1 MEKQNLKNNKS
12 FFEIGI
18 LILSIVL
25 CLCSLLPLNMMF
37 IIVGGALSFCAL
49 IITIL
54 LRKKFL
60 VKNYFVL
67 SIILCGIALAT
78 DIAFFCYVNFMI

>member
-1 MEKQNLKNNKS
+1 MEKQNLKNNKN
-12 FFEIGI
+12 FLEIGI

-25 CLCSLLPLNMMF
+25 CVCSLLPLNMMV
-37 IIVGGALSFCAL
+37 IIIGGALSFCTL
-49 IITIL
+49 IATVL

-60 VKNYFVL
+60 VKNYFML
-67 SIILCGIALAT
+67 SVILCSIALAT

>member
-1 MEKQNLKNNKS
+1 MEKQNLKNNKN
-12 FFEIGI
+12 FLEIGI

-25 CLCSLLPLNMMF
+25 CVCSLLPLNMMV
-37 IIVGGALSFCAL
+37 IIIGGSLSFCTL
-49 IITIL
+49 IATVL

-60 VKNYFVL
+60 VKNYFML
-67 SIILCGIALAT
+67 SVILCSIALAT

>member
-49 IITIL
+49 IIIIL